1 MEQLYNENLT
11 LSSSEGVAMYQQYNA
26 QQQFISEKELISH
39 RFFVPGEQWIA
50 FFITILVGILTRRWQ
65 KARQQGQQM
74 KRNQSGI
81 IQIARDS
88 SAASLATLKQ
98 VSSSASFARLSEAV
112 RSLKCFQ
119 TVVATI
125 SAPEFFV
132 RSDLVQ
138 KLSLAE
144 LSTIISYAS
153 ECNRMGFDNV
163 AFLATLP
170 PHVKEVI
177 AAVDTAVLRSRGVNV
192 RLSQIAAAG
201 SRDFDALYFCAA
213 MRLLV
218 EWRSIKIVPE
228 EYKAYAVGMN
238 VAKRDFVQNSAKTED
253 AVHRW
258 IEHEITSGKEEVSS
272 PTIRQILHFEAIN
285 NVHTR
290 LPKLKDKTAAI
301 GIVWMSRQL
310 QFQSQI
316 FANLT
321 KVPTTYGS
329 AMEAVR
335 AAYKTVFNNYHG
347 WAIQQIFNYAF
358 NGAPPATVLFQLM
371 NPNIMEKL
379 KDCGPDADTV
389 MVDYPAVPA
398 SIESSFTDDDDD
410 DDMVT
415 CGSRSSSKEEG
426 FSMIK
431 LGHEIKGNWEKFAGN
446 VERGW
451 SNFVG
456 NIVLQ
461 GRNKKKRDRALSQ
474 DTSQSD
480 DAYSDLGGSDE
491 STNVQNRPS
500 PRSFSVP
507 AFVLNED
514 ALQQYAEKETTKT
527 AHMQI
532 DQYLTI
538 MHPLLK
544 ELTSTINEFNM
555 NDPSRV

>member
-1 MEQLYNENLT
+1 VDQRYN
-11 LSSSEGVAMYQQYNA
+11 
-26 QQQFISEKELISH
+26 QQQFTSEKEIISH
-39 RFFVPGEQWIA
+39 RFFAPGEQWA
-50 FFITILVGILTRRWQ
+50 ALFITVLVGLLTRRWQ
-65 KARQQGQQM
+65 KARQQAGM
-74 KRNQSGI
+74 TRNQSGI

-112 RSLKCFQ
+112 RSLKCFH
-119 TVVATI
+119 TVPI

-132 RSDLVQ
+132 RADLVQ

-153 ECNRMGFDNV
+153 DCNRIGFDDV
-163 AFLATLP
+163 AFLVELP

-177 AAVDTAVLRSRGVNV
+177 AAMDTAVLRSRGVNV
-192 RLSQIAAAG
+192 RLSQIAASTKRG
-201 SRDFDALYFCAA
+201 SDFDALYFCAA

-258 IEHEITSGKEEVSS
+258 IEQEITNCGEKQEEVSS
-272 PTIRQILHFEAIN
+272 PTIRQILHYETAH

-310 QFQSQI
+310 LFQTQI
-316 FANLT
+316 FANVT
-321 KVPTTYGS
+321 KVPTTYAS

-335 AAYKTVFNNYHG
+335 AAYKTVFNPYHG
-347 WAIQQIFNYAF
+347 WAIQQVFKYAF
-358 NGAPPATVLFQLM
+358 NGAPPVAVLFQLM
-371 NPNIMEKL
+371 NPTVMEKL

-389 MVDYPAVPA
+389 MVDYPVPA
-398 SIESSFTDDDDD
+398 SIESSFTSSFMDDDDD

-415 CGSRSSSKEEG
+415 CGSRSIKEEG
-426 FSMIK
+426 FNIIK
-431 LGHEIKGNWEKFAGN
+431 LGEEIKGNWEKFAGN

-451 SNFVG
+451 SDFVD
-456 NIVLQ
+456 NVVLQ
-461 GRNKKKRDRALSQ
+461 GRNKKNKRDRALSQ
-474 DTSQSD
+474 DTSQSSASSGAGD
-480 DAYSDLGGSDE
+480 VYSDLGGSNDGAA
-491 STNVQNRPS
+491 SVQNNNKARPS
-500 PRSFSVP
+500 LRSGVP
-507 AFVLNED
+507 AFVLNAD
-514 ALQQYAEKETTKT
+514 ALQQYVEKETTKT
-527 AHMQI
+527 AHMHI